1 VLALVRALNRL
12 ELVEE
17 TLRHALNDL
26 AVVAPDWLRAHAQPE
41 WVERYDRRAEDTR
54 LPTKKEQRQ
63 ALAQRIGGDGS
74 TLLAALYASE
84 APAWLREVPAV
95 EVLRRVWIQN
105 YLPTVEGVRWR
116 TDEDGLPPASRFM
129 SSPYD
134 ADAHYARKRTTSWVG
149 YKVHLTENR

>member
-1 VLALVRALNRL
+1 MLALVRALNRV

-41 WVERYDRRAEDTR
+41 WVERYDRRAEDDR

-63 ALAQRIGGDGS
+63 ALAQRIGVDGS
-74 TLLAALYASE
+74 TVLTAVYAPE
-84 APAWLREVPAV
+84 APSWLREVPAV
-95 EVLRRVWIQN
+95 DLLRRIWVQN
-105 YLPTVEGVRWR
+105 DVQTAEGLRWR
-116 TDEDGLPPASRFM
+116 TDEDGLPASSHFI

-134 ADAHYARKRTTSWVG
+134 VEAHYARKRTTSWIG
-149 YKVHLTENR
+149 